1 MEANL
6 TPKLSPVP
14 PSTQG
19 VDSSICMNNTDKSIS
34 CNHTKNALPN
44 DIFKDFFLFFC
55 ENVIFHY
62 LKKMFSIYLSW
73 FTQNLLLLHY
83 LYLFCCFLVKSQVT
97 ESFLPFSPILFC
109 NADNMLPL
117 RQPLREGNQVI

>member
-34 CNHTKNALPN
+34 CNQSVIWHNEISYGTLALLGRTRSTN
-44 DIFKDFFLFFC
+44 IGL
-55 ENVIFHY
+55 
-62 LKKMFSIYLSW
+62 
-73 FTQNLLLLHY
+73 
-83 LYLFCCFLVKSQVT
+83 
-97 ESFLPFSPILFC
+97 
-109 NADNMLPL
+109 
-117 RQPLREGNQVI
+117 